1 MVGYVSPTAFFHD
14 QGKYIAEK
22 NEYVVDLSRKIMIF
36 LDQPHTMLLQHL
48 RPFLSHDQKEL
59 LIKITDKNQ
68 RGGHKTKNIL
78 LKGFPSV
85 IFCTA
90 SLKLDEQEATRFILL
105 SPETNQEKI
114 RQGVAIKIR
123 KETDL
128 EAYNGWLE
136 SDQRRQLLK
145 QRIEAIKQEEIKDVK
160 LGCPE
165 VIEGMFLKDR
175 PTLKPKHQRD
185 IGRIIA
191 IIKCFAVL
199 NLWWRKR
206 EGATIIANE
215 DDVQEAFKVWARIS
229 ESQELNI
236 PPYLYNMY
244 YEVILPAWREK
255 NPAWDG
261 GEMESTTALLRKDV
275 LKKHLDVYGRILNDW
290 FLRQQV
296 LPVLENSGLISQEP
310 DKDDKRRMLIYPVAG
325 ISKVEEKYSELG
337 GGVNNENQNHEN
349 TIF

>member
-1 MVGYVSPTAFFHD
+1 
-14 QGKYIAEK
+14 
-22 NEYVVDLSRKIMIF
+22 MIF
-36 LDQPHTMLLQHL
+36 LDQPHTLLLQHL

-59 LIKITDKNQ
+59 VIKITDKNQ

-128 EAYNGWLE
+128 QAYNGWLE

-145 QRIEAIKQEEIKDVK
+145 QRIEAIKDEEIKDVK

-165 VIEGMFLKDR
+165 MIEEMFLKER
-175 PTLKPKHQRD
+175 SILKPKHQRD

-199 NLWWRKR
+199 NLWWRTK

-244 YEVILPAWREK
+244 
-255 NPAWDG
+255 
-261 GEMESTTALLRKDV
+261 
-275 LKKHLDVYGRILNDW
+275 
-290 FLRQQV
+290 
-296 LPVLENSGLISQEP
+296 
-310 DKDDKRRMLIYPVAG
+310 
-325 ISKVEEKYSELG
+325 
-337 GGVNNENQNHEN
+337 
-349 TIF
+349 